1 MESRSISTTGKFMLA
16 LAFVLG
22 LAAVVIPR
30 AQAQTFKVIHSFT
43 GGSDGGNPLDGF
55 IADSAGN
62 LYGTTNAGGASGYGV
77 VFKIT
82 KSGVQSVLYSFVGG
96 TDGEFPEGGL
106 IRDKVGNLYGTTT
119 AGGGVENSGIVFM
132 VSAAGVEQVLY
143 TFPGGTNGA
152 TPQAGLAI
160 DAEGNLYGT
169 TTAGG
174 ANGNGIV
181 FKLTKKGTQWTETV
195 LYTFGTGTDGAI
207 PVAGVILRGTS
218 LYGTTSAGGAY
229 GYGTIFQLTRSG
241 AAWTETIVHNFED
254 GDDGAVPY
262 GGLIADKLG
271 NLYGAATEG
280 GSGGGGTIYEL
291 SPASGSWTFNVIYS
305 NPGWGI
311 SGSFR
316 NVALDAS
323 GNLYGTT
330 HCDGANDAGTIYK
343 LTPAS
348 GSWTYTSLYVF
359 EGGSD
364 GLYSFSNPLLE
375 AGHLFG
381 TTKQGGGDGDGV
393 VWEIT
398 LN

>member
-1 MESRSISTTGKFMLA
+1 MLA

-119 AGGGVENSGIVFM
+119 AGGGTENAGTVFM

>member
-1 MESRSISTTGKFMLA
+1 MLA

-77 VFKIT
+77 VFKVT

-271 NLYGAATEG
+271 NLYVAATEG

>member
-1 MESRSISTTGKFMLA
+1 
-16 LAFVLG
+16 
-22 LAAVVIPR
+22 
-30 AQAQTFKVIHSFT
+30 
-43 GGSDGGNPLDGF
+43 
-55 IADSAGN
+55 
-62 LYGTTNAGGASGYGV
+62 
-77 VFKIT
+77 
-82 KSGVQSVLYSFVGG
+82 
-96 TDGEFPEGGL
+96 
-106 IRDKVGNLYGTTT
+106 
-119 AGGGVENSGIVFM
+119 
-132 VSAAGVEQVLY
+132 
-143 TFPGGTNGA
+143 
-152 TPQAGLAI
+152 
-160 DAEGNLYGT
+160 
-169 TTAGG
+169 
-174 ANGNGIV
+174 
-181 FKLTKKGTQWTETV
+181 
-195 LYTFGTGTDGAI
+195 
-207 PVAGVILRGTS
+207 
-218 LYGTTSAGGAY
+218 
-229 GYGTIFQLTRSG
+229 LTRSG
-241 AAWTETIVHNFED
+241 AAWTETIVHNFDD

>member
-1 MESRSISTTGKFMLA
+1 MLA

-195 LYTFGTGTDGAI
+195 RYTFGTGTDGAS
-207 PVAGVILRGTS
+207 PVAGGILRGTS

-241 AAWTETIVHNFED
+241 AAWTETIVHNFDD

>member
-1 MESRSISTTGKFMLA
+1 MLA

-143 TFPGGTNGA
+143 TFTGGTNGA

>member
-119 AGGGVENSGIVFM
+119 AGGGVENSGIVFV

-195 LYTFGTGTDGAI
+195 LYTFGTGADGAI

-280 GSGGGGTIYEL
+280 GTGGGGTIYEL

-375 AGHLFG
+375 ARHLFG
-381 TTKQGGGDGDGV
+381 TTKQGGGGGDGV